1 MPCMPMLHPRYTLL
15 NSWTDDKGCFV
26 LADSQHCN
34 VTFRVTCL
42 YAPNHNPDRD
52 NFLVFC
58 SSKIDPLIPTLVCGD
73 FNTVP
78 DQSLDRHGS
87 HILDTCTAALLSFVT
102 VELLIF
108 GSLSTPPLPFPG
120 LDWMV
125 LFLPRLTSLIVL
137 MLGFI
142 SCNHVTYWLVC
153 FPTLLS
159 LFPSQFPVVLAIE
172 NLTS

>member
-1 MPCMPMLHPRYTLL
+1 MLQTIILTEITFL
-15 NSWTDDKGCFV
+15 CFV
-26 LADSQHCN
+26 P
-34 VTFRVTCL
+34 R
-42 YAPNHNPDRD
+42 
-52 NFLVFC
+52 
-58 SSKIDPLIPTLVCGD
+58 KLIPLSLVCGDLIPRSLVCGD
-73 FNTVP
+73 FNSVP

-87 HILDTCTAALLSFVT
+87 HILDTSRESTAALLSFVT
-102 VELLIF
+102 VELLTF

-125 LFLPRLTSLIVL
+125 LFLPRLTSLVVL